1 MVRKKCL
8 NSPLISLRAFFAA
21 SRRCGESFT
30 FIAPW
35 SVQFASMT
43 YVVIA
48 ALLLV
53 RGTTGTK
60 QWYLRR
66 GPERY
71 DPDEMR
77 VVGFEHH
84 DRHKYQHQHRRQ
96 QDGIGQGQPLPGHV
110 HEDGDDQ
117 ASLQHHEQ
125 QDQRPSEMAMQSKVV
140 DEIGAGAENEQPSPD
155 YEIELD
161 RVLLALCVRGSW
173 CESLMHVNVQ
183 RRLLSFD
190 MYRCV

>member
-1 MVRKKCL
+1 MVRKKNL
-8 NSPLISLRAFFAA
+8 NSPLISLRAFFAT
-21 SRRCGESFT
+21 SRRRGESFT
-30 FIAPW
+30 FNAPW

-53 RGTTGTK
+53 RDTSGTK

-66 GPERY
+66 WREKY
-71 DPDEMR
+71 DPEKVR
-77 VVGFEHH
+77 IIGFKHH

-117 ASLQHHEQ
+117 ASLQHHKQ
-125 QDQRPSEMAMQSKVV
+125 QDQRPSEIAMEAKVV
-140 DEIGAGAENEQPSPD
+140 DEIGAGAEDEQPSPD
-155 YEIELD
+155 HEIELD
-161 RVLLALCVRGSW
+161 RVLLPLCVRGSSRD
-173 CESLMHVNVQ
+173 CVMHM
-183 RRLLSFD
+183 SA
-190 MYRCV
+190 